1 MAEFITYR
9 GNTRRVF
16 ALNPDDIVY
25 PKKITMATDF
35 IFVGWKKWIKDSFRE
50 HNKVEFLPI
59 ELGRLMRYNIITREE
74 HNTIINMLRSEDI
87 ESVYLAHRT
96 IDGFKHVRH
105 GRL

>member
-9 GNTRRVF
+9 GHTRRVF
-16 ALNPDDIVY
+16 ALDPDDIVY

-35 IFVGWKKWIKDSFRE
+35 IFVGWKKWIKDNFRE
-50 HNKVEFLPI
+50 HNKVEFLPV
-59 ELGRLMRYNIITREE
+59 ELGRLMRYNLITREE

-96 IDGFKHVRH
+96 IEGLKNKRH